1 MGYNIQSYFEI
12 IKEARAQAGPTI
24 RAVPTIHTKT
34 YNKIRLIGLF
44 TRGKNSLSFARVIIV

>member
-1 MGYNIQSYFEI
+1 M
-12 IKEARAQAGPTI
+12 AQAGPTI
-24 RAVPTIHTKT
+24 KAVPPNHTRT